1 MCAYQVN
8 TTASNNHWMTAFIV
22 HLHVVLVYRY
32 FVYAYIGSFFL
43 CFGLLCTNKK
53 CFTSL
58 KWSFWKTSLFL
69 CWDVEN
75 KDYVLQCLHLIF
87 WCQIL
92 YHVIACRPLLVILTS
107 RAFAMVLTGL
117 FMVGFHVDWDILST
131 WKQKILFLKNT
142 CVVADVALVFGS

>member
-1 MCAYQVN
+1 MCAYQAN
-8 TTASNNHWMTAFIV
+8 TTTSNNHWMTAFIV
-22 HLHVVLVYRY
+22 HLHLVLVYRY
-32 FVYAYIGSFFL
+32 FVYAYIGGFFL

-92 YHVIACRPLLVILTS
+92 YHVITCRPLLVILTS

-117 FMVGFHVDWDILST
+117 LWWDFMWTEIFCQHKSR
-131 WKQKILFLKNT
+131 KSSF
-142 CVVADVALVFGS
+142 